1 MFWQLALLVIFGLLE
16 GHLHT
21 RGKKAQRSKKTL
33 CTWKD
38 VSHCREKILQVAA
51 HSTDV

>member
-33 CTWKD
+33 CTWTD

-51 HSTDV
+51 SLN